1 MAFGESMHPLQSAS
15 IVRGKIANTPA
26 SEDADLWV
34 TVPAFHHSER
44 WGPCPF
50 APRVNAA
57 GAQALPSEGDPCLVA
72 LDEDGNGHVVLWW
85 PA

>member
-1 MAFGESMHPLQSAS
+1 
-15 IVRGKIANTPA
+15 
-26 SEDADLWV
+26 V
-34 TVPAFHHSER
+34 TVPSFHHAER

-57 GAQALPSEGDPCLVA
+57 GAQALPSEGDHCLVA
-72 LDEDGNGHVVLWW
+72 LDEDGDSYVVLWW